1 MLLPVATCGILM
13 HKIIKVCIM
22 FTVRMLLRQKIAG
35 CQGTSQR
42 VWSFHFMKNSGNR
55 QSVQQCEC
63 T

>member
-1 MLLPVATCGILM
+1 MLLLIATCGILM
-13 HKIIKVCIM
+13 HKIIKVFIM

-35 CQGTSQR
+35 CQGTGQW